1 MAFLSGIIFLGDDKM
16 NMPKLPK
23 GSVLPNIQTIPN
35 ISQAHIRSIIDDTN
49 RHTQEI
55 NEAIEKMG
63 EEREQRY
70 QDGVTR
76 EKRMIELLESIDKN
90 TSVLS
95 DMMLLLEE
103 NTNNQK
109 EILEIM
115 NDFNTLATIKD
126 KTKVESTYRRIM
138 NKINTAISDVN
149 TINTL
154 CCYGI
159 TIYNTLKA
167 MGKI

>member
-1 MAFLSGIIFLGDDKM
+1 MKTKVDIEDYMPDYSSIANKINRDIQLRNEETNKM
-16 NMPKLPK
+16 LEE
-23 GSVLPNIQTIPN
+23 
-35 ISQAHIRSIIDDTN
+35 ISI
-49 RHTQEI
+49 
-55 NEAIEKMG
+55 
-63 EEREQRY
+63 ERENRY
-70 QDGVTR
+70 NDKVNR
-76 EKRMIELLESIDKN
+76 EERMIELLESIDKN

-95 DMMLLLEE
+95 DIMLLLEE

-126 KTKVESTYRRIM
+126 KTKVESTYRKIM
-138 NKINTAISDVN
+138 NKINTVISDVD

-167 MGKI
+167 MRKI